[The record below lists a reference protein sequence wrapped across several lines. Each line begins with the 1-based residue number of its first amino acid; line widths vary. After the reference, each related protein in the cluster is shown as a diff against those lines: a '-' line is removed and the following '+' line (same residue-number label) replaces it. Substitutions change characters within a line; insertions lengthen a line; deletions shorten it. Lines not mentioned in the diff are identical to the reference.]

1 VVAQQR
7 HQPEH
12 FPLPQPQRER
22 DRPPRA
28 VPPRL
33 GGSEPAE
40 QEREQRTAADLWCV
54 SGYVFTTANG
64 GLIHPRTDHKHWK
77 QLLDRAG
84 VPDRR
89 LHDALHA
96 AATVLLLLGVPE
108 RTVMGV
114 MGWSNTAMAARY
126 QHITA
131 AIRRDVAE
139 RVGGLLWRPGTDA
152 GARGEGP
159 RPAA

>member
-1 VVAQQR
+1 
-7 HQPEH
+7 
-12 FPLPQPQRER
+12 
-22 DRPPRA
+22 
-28 VPPRL
+28 
-33 GGSEPAE
+33 
-40 QEREQRTAADLWCV
+40 
-54 SGYVFTTANG
+54 
-64 GLIHPRTDHKHWK
+64 
-77 QLLDRAG
+77 

-89 LHDALHA
+89 LHDARHT

-152 GARGEGP
+152 GMRGEGP